1 MHVIHFLQGIGEKMA
16 EYIID
21 LRTESPV
28 KSVSEGIFETL
39 SNFLIR
45 FLLLIMLFW
54 ALCS

>member
-28 KSVSEGIFETL
+28 KSVSEEKFLRHRAIF
-39 SNFLIR
+39 
-45 FLLLIMLFW
+45 
-54 ALCS
+54 